1 MVARRHLLQVEF
13 LFERVEP
20 AVVDSTLLVGLAV
33 ARVHRTASDADRLTA
48 DIQCTGRQQAD
59 ENCGC
64 VDSQAPHL
72 ALSVRLEWNGKKLVR
87 GRRYATEPFGEPG
100 ALVRVVSL
108 WMTDFADHI
117 PAAAS
122 SMRPLMNFAKT
133 HGLHPKL
140 VGQIWT
146 FAAGG
151 KLFAYQNA
159 VLEVWFSFGY
169 FRGRDLIR
177 LDLLLCIAE
186 FIFLVPTV
194 LFYWQL
200 LGLQ

>member
-1 MVARRHLLQVEF
+1 
-13 LFERVEP
+13 
-20 AVVDSTLLVGLAV
+20 
-33 ARVHRTASDADRLTA
+33 
-48 DIQCTGRQQAD
+48 
-59 ENCGC
+59 
-64 VDSQAPHL
+64 
-72 ALSVRLEWNGKKLVR
+72 
-87 GRRYATEPFGEPG
+87 
-100 ALVRVVSL
+100 
-108 WMTDFADHI
+108 MTDFADHI